1 MTEHPF
7 NLQGAEYWTK
17 PFKNTSAL
25 MFTAVTRKRAS
36 LTIDAPPDV
45 DFAER
50 KELPVPVLHVA
61 SQRDLAQFRFQ
72 DTALLTGVRLEDG
85 LVKVASAMVAPPAD
99 REPDDE
105 EHDETSFAG
114 GTYTL
119 DARAR
124 LGIPSERGTWVFT
137 ILLRDIVS
145 NRVRSR
151 VGKTA
156 DWNDPE
162 VARFLAEQALPP
174 APSVSPAPDSPLPGY
189 FAVAA
194 SPAVPTEPGLALA
207 APRVVVTK
215 AGEKAVVAGSLRVAV
230 QPRQITA
237 RAEGEP
243 YPAVAGKAVG
253 AVLPVTVIALSS
265 NKHDPLHMV
274 LTMQV
279 PSFDAVPAGATDAV
293 VTAHFAFDLFAQRGV
308 QRAAHTYFLY
318 AFCGEHMA
326 GPVPVGLVTEDML
339 PGKR

>member
-7 NLQGAEYWTK
+7 DLQGAEYWSK
-17 PFKNTSAL
+17 PFKNVSKL
-25 MFTAVTRKRAS
+25 MFEAVTRKRAS

-45 DFAER
+45 DFAQR

-72 DTALLTGVRLEDG
+72 DIAVLTGVRLEDG
-85 LVKVASAMVAPPAD
+85 LVKVAQAMVAPPVAS
-99 REPDDE
+99 EPDDT
-105 EHDETSFAG
+105 EHDATTFAG
-114 GTYTL
+114 GTYKL

-124 LGIPSERGTWVFT
+124 LGIPSERGTWLFT
-137 ILLRDIVS
+137 LVLRDIVS
-145 NRVRSR
+145 NRVRAR

-156 DWNDPE
+156 DWDDPE
-162 VARFLAEQALPP
+162 VARFLAQQPVPP
-174 APSVSPAPDSPLPGY
+174 APAVAPAPGSPLPGY

-194 SPAVPTEPGLALA
+194 SPAVPAEPGIALA

-230 QPRQITA
+230 PPRQITA

-243 YPAVAGKAVG
+243 YPQVAGKPPG
-253 AVLPVTVIALSS
+253 AIVPVTVIAVSS
-265 NKHDPLHMV
+265 NKSDPVHMV
-274 LTMQV
+274 LSMQV
-279 PSFDAVPAGATDAV
+279 PSFDAVPAGATGAV